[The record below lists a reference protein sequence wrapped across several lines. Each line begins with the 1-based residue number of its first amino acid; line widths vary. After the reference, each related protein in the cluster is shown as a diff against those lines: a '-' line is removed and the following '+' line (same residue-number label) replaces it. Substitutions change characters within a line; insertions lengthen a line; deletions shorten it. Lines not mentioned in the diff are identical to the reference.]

1 MAIIETEGLSK
12 TFKVHGSTG
21 RRGGKGGPASGR
33 GTSAGRQRGRTVE
46 AVRGVNLLVR
56 EGEVYGFLGPN
67 GAGKTTTMRMLATL
81 LTPSGGWATV
91 TGHDLR
97 REPANVRRNIG
108 YVGQAGGASA
118 GATGRENARLQA
130 QLYGMARAEA
140 EKRTAE
146 LLAALDLEPFA
157 DRLVRTYSGGQRRRL
172 DLAMGLV
179 HRPAL
184 LFLDEPTTGLD
195 PQSRARLWDEVRALR
210 AGGATVFLT
219 THYLEE
225 ADALC
230 DRLAI
235 INDGRI
241 AAEDA
246 PDALK
251 RRIAGDLI
259 ALGLDMDGD
268 AVARVRATLSGEAFV
283 RELRET
289 TWGAQVTVERG
300 ETALP
305 IVLRLL
311 DAAGVSIRTI
321 SLARPTLDDVFL
333 RLTGRSLRESAEPA
347 A

>member
-12 TFKVHGSTG
+12 TFKVRGGRGYKGSAGYGGTDTG
-21 RRGGKGGPASGR
+21 SRRGR
-33 GTSAGRQRGRTVE
+33 IIE
-46 AVRGVNLLVR
+46 AVHGVDLLVR
-56 EGEVYGFLGPN
+56 EGDIYGFLGPN

-81 LTPSGGWATV
+81 LTPSGGRATV

-97 REPANVRRNIG
+97 REPAKVRRNIG
-108 YVGQAGGASA
+108 YVGQAGGASYS
-118 GATGRENARLQA
+118 ATGRENVQLQARLYA
-130 QLYGMARAEA
+130 MTRAEA
-140 EKRTAE
+140 EKRTAA
-146 LLAALDLEPFA
+146 LLAALDLEPIA

-172 DLAMGLV
+172 DLAMGMV

-210 AGGATVFLT
+210 AGGTTVFLT

-241 AAEDA
+241 AAEDT

-259 ALGLDMDGD
+259 SLGLDMGGD
-268 AVARVRATLSGEAFV
+268 DITRVRTALSGQPFV

-289 TWGAQVTVERG
+289 TGGAQVTVERG
-300 ETALP
+300 ETTLP

-311 DAAGVSIRTI
+311 DEAGVSIRTI
-321 SLARPTLDDVFL
+321 SLSRPTLDDVFL
-333 RLTGRSLRESAEPA
+333 RLTGRSLREPAEA
-347 A
+347 AA